1 MRLSSQLFRKS
12 LTTPNVSSM
21 YYNGQSQILLVE
33 GFIGMALKKDACYR
47 KLKINM
53 FYDPEIPL
61 SVYNLESILEIGA
74 KISLLQC
81 RCPNF

>member
-33 GFIGMALKKDACYR
+33 GFIGMALKKMLAIV

-61 SVYNLESILEIGA
+61 SVYNLESVLEIGA
-74 KISLLQC
+74 KISL
-81 RCPNF
+81 